1 MTLAS
6 VRLISN
12 IAKPLPAQAQG
23 PTENGLNALCATSNL
38 LRREHLSSDPALWTK
53 SVGIREVGLVVVG
66 GVDNRTG
73 YGGPQG
79 IDRPQVLCPK
89 APRGWQETFAKLR
102 LCRSRGRCSD
112 SRAGLDRIVEVAKAV
127 RTSEASFS

>member
-23 PTENGLNALCATSNL
+23 PTENGLNALRATSNL

-53 SVGIREVGLVVVG
+53 SVGIREVGRVVVG
-66 GVDNRTG
+66 GVDTG
-73 YGGPQG
+73 R
-79 IDRPQVLCPK
+79 DVV
-89 APRGWQETFAKLR
+89 T
-102 LCRSRGRCSD
+102 GRD
-112 SRAGLDRIVEVAKAV
+112 MVALKV
-127 RTSEASFS
+127 